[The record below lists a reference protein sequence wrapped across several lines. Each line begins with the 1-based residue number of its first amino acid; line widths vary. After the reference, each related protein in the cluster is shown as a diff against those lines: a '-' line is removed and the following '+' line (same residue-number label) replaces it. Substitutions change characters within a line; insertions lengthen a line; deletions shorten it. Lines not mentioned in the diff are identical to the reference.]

1 MTRAIIFVALAL
13 ALSAGV
19 ASAQHAQP
27 YAGMQ
32 ARPLK
37 ALSAEQIAD
46 LKAGRGMGLALAA
59 ELNGYPG
66 PTHVLELAREI
77 KLTDAQRAHVEALF
91 AAMKAEA
98 IPLGEDLIARESE
111 LDRQFAARVITPASL
126 AAAVDAIGA
135 TQAKLRTAHLKYH
148 LSTLDVLTPAQVQRY
163 TQLRGYAAAAPAGHS
178 PQMHQQQKQK

>member
-1 MTRAIIFVALAL
+1 MTRTIILLALAL
-13 ALSAGV
+13 ALSAGA

-32 ARPLK
+32 TRPLK

-66 PTHVLELAREI
+66 PSHVLELARELN
-77 KLTDAQRAHVEALF
+77 LTDAQRARVQALF
-91 AAMKAEA
+91 QAMKAETV
-98 IPLGEDLIARESE
+98 PLGEKLIALESD

-126 AAAVDAIGA
+126 TTAMDTIGA
-135 TQAKLRTAHLKYH
+135 AQAKLRTAHLKYH

-163 TQLRGYAAAAPAGHS
+163 THLRGYAAAAPAGHS
-178 PQMHQQQKQK
+178 PQMHQPQK